1 MLQYKMFKVYD
12 SSYVFS
18 LIQKK
23 YGEDVEGEFNELYC
37 PPQSGAVY
45 FYIPESDKDFN
56 ELEKP
61 ARYVA
66 EVLLENGMMRGEGC
80 YLSVD
85 Y

>member
-1 MLQYKMFKVYD
+1 MLQYKMCKMYD
-12 SSYVFS
+12 SSDIFS

-37 PPQSGAVY
+37 PPQIGAIH
-45 FYIPESDKDFN
+45 FYIPSDDKDFN

-61 ARYVA
+61 ERYVA
-66 EVLLENGMMRGEGC
+66 EILLESGMTRGEGC
-80 YLSVD
+80 YICVD